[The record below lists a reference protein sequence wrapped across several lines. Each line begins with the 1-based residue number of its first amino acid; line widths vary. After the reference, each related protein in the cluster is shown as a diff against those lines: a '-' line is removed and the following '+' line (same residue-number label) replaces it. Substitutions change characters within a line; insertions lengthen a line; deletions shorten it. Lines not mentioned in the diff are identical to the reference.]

1 MSGFAPGHERV
12 TRSPDPVS
20 QASSYQQMLL
30 GLVGEDDAAEVQA
43 ATPAQVKA
51 LLEQA
56 GPALST
62 RPAEGE
68 WSVLEL
74 LGHLADAELVV
85 GGRYRW
91 ALCEDHPPLQ
101 AYDQDRWVAGLRHNE
116 DDPAELLAGFT
127 ALRTANLA
135 FWQRLSEP
143 ERRRIG
149 MHAER
154 GPESVDMMF
163 RMLAGHDR
171 FHLDQM
177 RRTIQSVRRGQ
188 PAGPSK
194 AKP

>member
-1 MSGFAPGHERV
+1 MS
-12 TRSPDPVS
+12 RSPDPVAE
-20 QASSYQQMLL
+20 ASAYQRMLL
-30 GLVGEDDAAEVQA
+30 GLVGDDDPAEVQA
-43 ATPAQVKA
+43 ATPALVKS

-56 GPALST
+56 DSNLGK

-85 GGRYRW
+85 SGRYRW
-91 ALCEDHPPLQ
+91 ALCEDEPPLVP
-101 AYDQDRWVAGLRHNE
+101 YDQDRWVAGLRHNE
-116 DDPAELLAGFT
+116 DDPAEVLDEFS
-127 ALRTANLA
+127 ALRRANLA
-135 FWQRLSEP
+135 LWSRLSEAQ
-143 ERRRIG
+143 RRRLG

-177 RRTIQSVRRGQ
+177 RRTLDAVRD
-188 PAGPSK
+188 S
-194 AKP
+194 

>member
-1 MSGFAPGHERV
+1 MI
-12 TRSPDPVS
+12 RSPDPVAE
-20 QASSYQQMLL
+20 ASAYQRMLL
-30 GLVGEDDAAEVQA
+30 GLVGDDDPAEVQA
-43 ATPAQVKA
+43 ATPALVKS

-56 GPALST
+56 GSNLGK

-85 GGRYRW
+85 SGRYRW
-91 ALCEDHPPLQ
+91 ALCEDEPPLVP
-101 AYDQDRWVAGLRHNE
+101 YDQDRWVAGLRHNE
-116 DDPAELLAGFT
+116 DDPAEVLDEFS
-127 ALRTANLA
+127 ALRRANLA
-135 FWQRLSEP
+135 LWSRLSEAQ
-143 ERRRIG
+143 RRRLG

-177 RRTIQSVRRGQ
+177 RRTLAAVRD
-188 PAGPSK
+188 S
-194 AKP
+194 

>member
-1 MSGFAPGHERV
+1 VS
-12 TRSPDPVS
+12 RSPDPVAE
-20 QASSYQQMLL
+20 ASAYQRMLL
-30 GLVGEDDAAEVQA
+30 GLVGDDDPAEVQA
-43 ATPAQVKA
+43 ATPALVKS

-56 GPALST
+56 GSNLGK

-85 GGRYRW
+85 SGRYRW
-91 ALCEDHPPLQ
+91 ALCEDEPPLVP
-101 AYDQDRWVAGLRHNE
+101 YDQDRWVAGLRHNE
-116 DDPAELLAGFT
+116 DDPAEVLDEFS
-127 ALRTANLA
+127 ALRRANLA
-135 FWQRLSEP
+135 LWSRLSEAQ
-143 ERRRIG
+143 RRRLG

-177 RRTIQSVRRGQ
+177 RRTLAAVRD
-188 PAGPSK
+188 S
-194 AKP
+194 